1 METPFMK
8 KMITLLVFS
17 SLLFSLS
24 GCGYYIVTH
33 LLDDDDDSPPAAKV
47 EECAGADEND
57 VPDNALVQS
66 NSIRVETVSQLY
78 VYQDCDGKETSRGMV
93 KNNDDKRLDLV
104 AVKTAETVKS
114 FSIRNLT
121 TCREY
126 RDIPF
131 SSTGPERNLVHMKV
145 GFSTKLSNNL
155 KVQDGL
161 NIISYTFRGDCKNG
175 APTCEDDD
183 RKVIESGYLSLDVD
197 HVVTDLKDAHIVKM
211 GPNNTTC
218 P

>member
-1 METPFMK
+1 MK
-8 KMITLLVFS
+8 KIVTFLVLGS
-17 SLLFSLS
+17 VLFSLS

-33 LLDDDDDSPPAAKV
+33 LLDDDNDNKPAAKV
-47 EECAGADEND
+47 EECSAADESD
-57 VPDNALVQS
+57 IPASAFVQT
-66 NSIRVETVSQLY
+66 NSITVETVSQLY
-78 VYQDCDGKETSRGMV
+78 VYQDCNGKETSRSMV

-104 AVKTAETVKS
+104 AVKTSENVKS
-114 FSIRNLT
+114 FSINNLT

-145 GFSTKLSNNL
+145 GFSTKMSNNL
-155 KVQDGL
+155 KVRDGL

-175 APTCEDDD
+175 AETCEDAD
-183 RKVIESGYLSLDVD
+183 RKTIEKGYLALDVD
-197 HVVTDLKDAHIVKM
+197 HIVTDIKDPHYVKM